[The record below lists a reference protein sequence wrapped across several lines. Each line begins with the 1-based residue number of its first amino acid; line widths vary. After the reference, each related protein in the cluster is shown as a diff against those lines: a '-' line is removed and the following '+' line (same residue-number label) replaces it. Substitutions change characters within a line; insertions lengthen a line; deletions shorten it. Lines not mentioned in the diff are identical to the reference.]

1 MLLCSLVDEDCF
13 PYSGTTEKCRIPR
26 RGDLRSAGCDL
37 PINVERTDKYRTA
50 PAYRLGNETDIMY
63 EIYKSGPVQG
73 KTKKF
78 GNRISINL
86 AIFFCI

>member
-1 MLLCSLVDEDCF
+1 MFNLVCSSLVDDACF

-26 RGDLRSAGCDL
+26 HGDLRSAGCDL
-37 PINVERTDKYRTA
+37 PVNVERTDKYRTA

-73 KTKKF
+73 ILQF
-78 GNRISINL
+78 
-86 AIFFCI
+86 

>member
-1 MLLCSLVDEDCF
+1 MDEDCF

-78 GNRISINL
+78 RNKFSFNL
-86 AIFFCI
+86 TIFFCI